1 MHKKAFSILQTV
13 GKSLMLPVSLLPIA
27 GILLG
32 VGNALHAHIPALS
45 GLGMLM
51 ENCGGAVFTLMPL
64 TFSVAVALGF
74 TKNDGVAALAA
85 IVGFFIMLASMSS
98 VIVLRGLNAS
108 TLGFPDGFPTVLGMT
123 KTMDT
128 GVFGGMIMGLVAAVL
143 YNKYHRMEL
152 PQFLGFFAGK
162 RFVPIVTGFAA
173 IIVGAAFTF
182 IWAPIQIG
190 LNAFSYFA
198 TQGNTE
204 VAVFIYAV
212 VERALLPFGLHHIWN
227 VPWFFQIGS
236 YTDAAGQVVHGDIN
250 RFLAGD
256 KTAGI
261 LAGAYFFKM
270 FGLPAGALAI
280 WHTAKPENKKAVGG
294 MMISAALTSFLTG
307 ITEPIEFSFL
317 FAAPTLYACHA
328 LLAGVCQVVAR
339 ILNIH
344 LGTTFSHG
352 LIDWLVLSNT
362 KAAVNAWLVWPA
374 GIVTGIVYYIVFRFM
389 IQTFNL
395 KTPGREDTSDD
406 DINDSVSLPSS
417 EIAHMILDA
426 LGGKENI
433 TNLDACITRLR
444 VSVKNIAAVDKAAL
458 KSLGAMGVL
467 EVGDS
472 IQAIYGGKSDIY
484 KTQIQDIISGN
495 SAPRAAKA
503 AAPAAAPKAAPAPAK
518 ASGSDVFLSPLEGK
532 IISLEEVP
540 DQVFS
545 QKFMGDGFA
554 IVPKSGE
561 VASPVDGVIETF
573 FPTKHAIGIKTD
585 SGVEILIHF
594 GVDTVNLNGEGF
606 TAHAKQGDRVTAGQ
620 KLLSV
625 DLAVVAAKVPS
636 IITPVII
643 TSGQTVEIDKNVA
656 VKLGEKLTIKL
667 S

>member
-1 MHKKAFSILQTV
+1 MLKKSFAIAQTV

-32 VGNALHAHIPALS
+32 VGNALHTHIPALA
-45 GLGMLM
+45 GIGMLM
-51 ENCGGAVFTLMPL
+51 ENAGGAVFTLMPL
-64 TFSVAVALGF
+64 TFCVAVALGF

-85 IVGFFIMLASMSS
+85 IVGFFIMLATMSS
-98 VIVLRGLNAS
+98 VIVLRGLDAA
-108 TLGFPDGFPTVLGMT
+108 TLGFPDGFPSVLGMA

-128 GVFGGMIMGLVAAVL
+128 GVFGGMIIGLVAAVL
-143 YNKYHRMEL
+143 FNKYHRMEL

-162 RFVPIVTGFAA
+162 RFVPIVTGLAA
-173 IIVGAAFTF
+173 IVLGVLLTY
-182 IWAPIQIG
+182 IWAPVQIG
-190 LNAFSYFA
+190 LNAFSLWA
-198 TQGNTE
+198 TQGNPDL
-204 VAVFIYAV
+204 AVFIYAL

-236 YTDAAGQVVHGDIN
+236 FTDPAGAVVHGDIT

-270 FGLPAGALAI
+270 FGLPAGAIAI
-280 WHTAKPENKKAVGG
+280 WHCAKPENKKAIGG
-294 MMISAALTSFLTG
+294 MMISAAFTSFLTG

-317 FAAPTLYACHA
+317 FLAPGLYAIHA
-328 LLAGVCQVVAR
+328 VLAGCCQVAAR
-339 ILNIH
+339 LLDIH

-352 LIDWLVLSNT
+352 FIDWLVLSNT
-362 KAAVNAWLVWPA
+362 KAAVNAWMVWPA
-374 GIVTGIVYYIVFRFM
+374 GIVTGIIYYIVFRFA
-389 IQTFNL
+389 ITTFNL
-395 KTPGREDTSDD
+395 KTPGREDSNEDE
-406 DINDSVSLPSS
+406 INDSVSLPSS
-417 EIAHMILDA
+417 EISHLILDA
-426 LGGKENI
+426 LGGKANI
-433 TNLDACITRLR
+433 TNLDSCITRLR
-444 VSVKNIAAVDKAAL
+444 VSVKDIKVVDKAAL

-472 IQAIYGGKSDIY
+472 IQAIFGGKSAIY
-484 KTQIQDIISGN
+484 QVQIQDIMDGN
-495 SAPRAAKA
+495 AAPRAAKTAPVA
-503 AAPAAAPKAAPAPAK
+503 AVVAAPAPVK
-518 ASGSDVFLSPLEGK
+518 ASGAIGDFLAPLEGK

-561 VASPVDGVIETF
+561 VVSPVNGIIETF
-573 FPTKHAIGIKTD
+573 FPTKHAIGIKADNGT
-585 SGVEILIHF
+585 EILIHF

-625 DLAVVAAKVPS
+625 DLAVVAPKVPS
-636 IITPVII
+636 IITPIII
-643 TSGQTVEIDKNVA
+643 TSGQAVEIEKNVQA
-656 VKLGEKLTIKL
+656 IIGKILNIKIK
-667 S
+667 

>member
-1 MHKKAFSILQTV
+1 MLKKSFSILQTV
-13 GKSLMLPVSLLPIA
+13 GKSLMLPVSILPIA

-32 VGNALHAHIPALS
+32 VGNALHSHIPALA
-45 GLGMLM
+45 GIGMLM
-51 ENCGGAVFTLMPL
+51 ENAGGAVFTLMPL
-64 TFSVAVALGF
+64 TFCVAVALGF

-85 IVGFFIMLASMSS
+85 IVGFFIMLATMSS
-98 VIVLRGLNAS
+98 VIVLRGLNAA
-108 TLGFPDGFPTVLGMT
+108 TLGFPDGFPTVLGMA

-143 YNKYHRMEL
+143 FNKYHRMEL

-162 RFVPIVTGFAA
+162 RFVPIVTGLAA
-173 IIVGAAFTF
+173 IILGTILTYV
-182 IWAPIQIG
+182 WAPVQIG
-190 LNAFSYFA
+190 LNAFSLWA
-198 TQGNTE
+198 THGSPTM
-204 VAVFIYAV
+204 AVFIYAV

-236 YTDAAGQVVHGDIN
+236 FTDPAGTVVHGDIT

-270 FGLPAGALAI
+270 FGLPAAAMAI
-280 WHTAKPENKKAVGG
+280 WHCAKPENKKAVGG

-307 ITEPIEFSFL
+307 ITEPIEFSFM
-317 FAAPTLYACHA
+317 FVAPALYVVHA

-339 ILNIH
+339 ILEIH

-352 LIDWLVLSNT
+352 LIDWLVLSSS
-362 KAAVNAWLVWPA
+362 KGAVNAWMVWPA
-374 GIVTGIVYYIVFRFM
+374 GIVTGFVYYGVFRFM
-389 IQTFNL
+389 IQAFNL
-395 KTPGREDTSDD
+395 KTPGREDNQDD
-406 DINDSVSLPSS
+406 DISDSVSLPSS
-417 EIAHMILDA
+417 EISHMILDA
-426 LGGKENI
+426 LGGAANI

-444 VSVKNIAAVDKAAL
+444 VSVKSIAAVDKGAL

-472 IQAIYGGKSDIY
+472 IQAIYGGKSQIY
-484 KTQIQDIISGN
+484 QAQIQDIINGKG
-495 SAPRAAKA
+495 APRAAA
-503 AAPAAAPKAAPAPAK
+503 TTPAAAVVAAPAPAK
-518 ASGSDVFLSPLEGK
+518 ASGAIGDFLAPLEGK

-561 VASPVDGVIETF
+561 VVSPVDGVIETF
-573 FPTKHAIGIKTD
+573 FPTKHAIGIKADNGT
-585 SGVEILIHF
+585 EILIHF

-625 DLAVVAAKVPS
+625 DLAVVASKVPS
-636 IITPVII
+636 IITPIII
-643 TSGQTVEIDKNVA
+643 TSGQAVEIEKNVQ
-656 VKLGEKLTIKL
+656 VSIGKKLNIKLT
-667 S
+667 